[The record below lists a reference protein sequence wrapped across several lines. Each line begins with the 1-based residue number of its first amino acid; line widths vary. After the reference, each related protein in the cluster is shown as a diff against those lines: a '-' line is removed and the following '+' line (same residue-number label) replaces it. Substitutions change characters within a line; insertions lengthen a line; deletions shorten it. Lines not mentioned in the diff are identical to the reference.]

1 MTGLFLLQETDPLRN
16 RAFSGVVHF
25 LPRVMISSE
34 LGSSYNDSELLTA
47 GDE

>member
-16 RAFSGVVHF
+16 RAFSAAVHF
-25 LPRVMISSE
+25 LPRLMTSSE
-34 LGSSYNDSELLTA
+34 LGSSYNDSELLTT